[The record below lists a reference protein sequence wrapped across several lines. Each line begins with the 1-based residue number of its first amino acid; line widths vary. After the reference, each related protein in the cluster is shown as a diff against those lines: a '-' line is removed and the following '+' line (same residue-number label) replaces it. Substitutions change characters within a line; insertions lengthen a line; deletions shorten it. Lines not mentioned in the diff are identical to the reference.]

1 MVEKRVSKSGKVL
14 ATILLLPLA
23 IIVPILSLES
33 HYAAPTQAQTQ
44 TDSAMTTR
52 ITAYKA
58 VLGREVL
65 PAEQQRIV
73 LRCAV
78 TQANAKT
85 LAKRLESV
93 EKNRNTAY
101 DKILKDLNTLAT
113 DLDKQAFETTT
124 LKTNIATLQNQVDS
138 FKTNMNNYHLAV
150 SDLANMDCAGDPI
163 GFISALQAARKAHQ
177 AVIPN
182 ISEIRSTITNTIK
195 PNLEQIRGQVEIGQT
210 TGGSQ

>member
-1 MVEKRVSKSGKVL
+1 MVEKRVSKWGKVL

-23 IIVPILSLES
+23 IVVPILSLES

-44 TDSAMTTR
+44 PDSAMLTR

-65 PAEQQRIV
+65 PAEQQRIR
-73 LRCAV
+73 LRCDV

-85 LAKRLESV
+85 LATRLENV
-93 EKNRNTAY
+93 QKNRNAAY
-101 DKILKDLNTLAT
+101 DKILKDLNNLAT

-124 LKTNIATLQNQVDS
+124 LKTNIGILQNQVDS
-138 FKTNMNNYHLAV
+138 FKINMSNYQLAV
-150 SDLANMDCAGDPI
+150 SDLANMDCPGDPI
-163 GFISALQAARKAHQ
+163 GFIAALQAARKAHQ
-177 AVIPN
+177 AVIPS

-195 PNLEQIRGQVEIGQT
+195 PNLEQIRVLIESGQT